1 VSRPAAGAEPQ
12 ETDLGRSKAKD
23 RKLDEV
29 KAGHLCSADR
39 DYAAACARWNRCPD
53 ASDGGHCGPGRSGA
67 RHPCHQLRVC
77 WCHKEGEPTPQPRL
91 STQQN
96 IRAPSLCR
104 PKPIP
109 HYKSLG
115 GHTGRITRAR
125 SVALLCFALL
135 CFALLCFALLC
146 SRRHNSERPVQ
157 GGKPSAV
164 RNSTLRT

>member
-1 VSRPAAGAEPQ
+1 
-12 ETDLGRSKAKD
+12 LGRSKAKD

-53 ASDGGHCGPGRSGA
+53 ASDGCHCGPGRSGA

-109 HYKSLG
+109 ALQIAG
-115 GHTGRITRAR
+115 GTHRSDNPRAKR
-125 SVALLCFALL
+125 RFALL
-135 CFALLCFALLC
+135 CFALLCFASLC